1 MRILVIL
8 SLVTIMA
15 GCGQRKVVSTEDF
28 VKTVETP
35 AVETASTPAK
45 WAWSYQGERG
55 PEQWASLNPEYS
67 MCSSGKAQSP
77 VNLKW
82 SAPLSPSPLK
92 IMFRPTDA
100 VVSNTGTTFRLE
112 FTPQSQIIANGQE
125 YILEKAE
132 FRSPSEHRLSGKKLP
147 IEIQFYHRSPNGLR
161 QAILSMFV
169 VKGKESTWFD
179 GFLNTAI
186 QTPVNRS
193 SASQRM
199 ALEKLIP
206 SQQTFYHYQG
216 SLTHPPCLE
225 GVDWFVLNTPIQL
238 SARQIAGLKAL
249 YQNNN
254 RPLQKLNGRSI
265 KNH

>member
-1 MRILVIL
+1 MRIWVMLVLVIL
-8 SLVTIMA
+8 MA
-15 GCGQRKVVSTEDF
+15 GCGQRKVVSSEDF

-35 AVETASTPAK
+35 ASEKPTSPPK
-45 WAWSYQGERG
+45 WAWSYQGEGG
-55 PEQWASLNPEYS
+55 PESWATLNPEYA
-67 MCSSGKAQSP
+67 MCATGKAQSP

-82 SAPLSPSPLK
+82 SAPQKPSPLK

-100 VVSNTGTTFRLE
+100 TVANTGTTLRLE
-112 FTPQSQIIANGQE
+112 FTPQSQVVYSGQE

-147 IEIQFYHRSPNGLR
+147 MEIQFYHRSPNGLR

-169 VKGKESTWFD
+169 VKGKESSWFN
-179 GFLNTAI
+179 GFLASAA
-186 QTPVNRS
+186 QTPVNQS
-193 SASQRM
+193 GASQRM

-206 SQQTFYHYQG
+206 NRQTFYHYQG

-225 GVDWFVLNTPIQL
+225 GVDWFVLNTPLQL
-238 SARQIAGLKAL
+238 SARQIAGFKAL

-265 KNH
+265 KNY